1 MRKQRLT
8 IAGLDK
14 SFAAPVLRNL
24 NLSVAP
30 GEVHALVGENGAG
43 KTTLA
48 NILAGNRRKD
58 AGEMLLDG
66 ISYEPS
72 CPADAFA
79 AGVALATQELSIV
92 ASLSVAENV
101 FLRNLPNNN
110 SVIDKDTL
118 HQGACQLLRQVGLGG
133 VSPRTPARELGVAE
147 RQLLELAKALASDC
161 RLLILD
167 EPTAALTAPQ
177 VEIVHGIV
185 AERVAAGTSI
195 IYISH
200 RLDDVLRVADTVSV
214 MRDGVVV
221 VSAPAAE
228 LSVSDLVV
236 GMTGQ
241 SAQQQQEAVP
251 VEVDSPSAL
260 EVERLTTGA
269 LPHEISFSV
278 RRGEIVGIAGL
289 AGSGRSAL
297 LQAVFGLV
305 PLTGGRVRRVDGEEE
320 LTIRNATHA
329 VRSGIGFLGE
339 DRQSM
344 GLFAGQSVLTN
355 MMVPGVSRKPSPFRL
370 IDDRRESHTGS
381 EMLARLAIR
390 CRGLD
395 QDVTQLSGGNQ
406 QKTLIARWLCADVDI
421 FLLNEPTR
429 GVDVSTKL
437 AIYELLGTLRDN
449 GSAIL
454 VASSEVEELIGICD
468 RILVLSSRK
477 LVRTFH
483 RDDWSETGILEAAFQ
498 ELTDGRPAAN
508 RPGPGAPVT
517 GEMQP

>member
-1 MRKQRLT
+1 
-8 IAGLDK
+8 LD
-14 SFAAPVLRNL
+14 SEAYR
-24 NLSVAP
+24 
-30 GEVHALVGENGAG
+30 
-43 KTTLA
+43 
-48 NILAGNRRKD
+48 
-58 AGEMLLDG
+58 
-66 ISYEPS
+66 
-72 CPADAFA
+72 
-79 AGVALATQELSIV
+79 
-92 ASLSVAENV
+92 
-101 FLRNLPNNN
+101 
-110 SVIDKDTL
+110 
-118 HQGACQLLRQVGLGG
+118 
-133 VSPRTPARELGVAE
+133 
-147 RQLLELAKALASDC
+147 